1 MSTRNDILDNL
12 VTALEAISGVGKVSR
27 EWVEYPQLNPGDF
40 PALTITDSGGEQLDR
55 HCTGGQCTMLI
66 MVLGYFKDATDTTSR
81 FSTFYDLVWDAI
93 YAPISLGSAVRDCQ
107 IRSVDPINVIAQDN
121 VVEFF
126 VNLEIKFVR
135 EL

>member
-55 HCTGGQCTMLI
+55 HCTGGKAQCTMLI

-81 FSTFYDLVWDAI
+81 FSTFYDLGSPEYGTGERCRCGGRRVRG
-93 YAPISLGSAVRDCQ
+93 YSLDEYRPGYR
-107 IRSVDPINVIAQDN
+107 
-121 VVEFF
+121 
-126 VNLEIKFVR
+126 
-135 EL
+135 